1 MNAFKDMVLDRNIDA
16 GGLFVVEKAVPEF
29 RKDAGF
35 LPRKVPYGVDVSGKK
50 IVFHIH
56 TVENIFRYD
65 DLIRERR
72 FYVVDMLGY
81 LKRVSFS
88 KKQIYAA
95 DTGIYR
101 LRKEDTFRVK
111 SDMQDDS
118 KTVEKKTEKSSSGLW
133 FMVASLSFSTAYA

>member
-29 RKDAGF
+29 RKE
-35 LPRKVPYGVDVSGKK
+35 VPYGVDVSGKK

-81 LKRVSFS
+81 LKKGIFF
-88 KKQIYAA
+88 KKADICGGYRHIPLEERGYFPCKVRYA
-95 DTGIYR
+95 GR
-101 LRKEDTFRVK
+101 FKN
-111 SDMQDDS
+111 
-118 KTVEKKTEKSSSGLW
+118 G
-133 FMVASLSFSTAYA
+133 

>member
-1 MNAFKDMVLDRNIDA
+1 MNIFKDMVLDRNIDA

-35 LPRKVPYGVDVSGKK
+35 LPRKVPYGVDVSGKE

-81 LKRVSFS
+81 LKKGIFF
-88 KKQIYAA
+88 KKADIFGGYRHIPLEERGYFPCKVRYA
-95 DTGIYR
+95 GR
-101 LRKEDTFRVK
+101 FKN
-111 SDMQDDS
+111 
-118 KTVEKKTEKSSSGLW
+118 G
-133 FMVASLSFSTAYA
+133 